1 MQFNRN
7 TISTARG
14 ALAAPRSKTA
24 IAATAAAYAFVLAS
38 FGASFNSLGPALL
51 LWRPSL
57 QRLEEFL
64 PAALAAGLGAMASA
78 PAAGWLALRRPA
90 DAHRALSAAALLN
103 AGCVAALGAIGHSP
117 APAAGVY
124 FGVGVGLGAATTL
137 LNTVATWLWL
147 ESGSAAAG
155 AAVGPAFGVGAA
167 LGALLLYAER
177 ALPDFTSGFA
187 LLACASVAAA
197 LPPLLLPPPR
207 PPSLVVAARSSSVCF
222 TNVTGHHT
230 AASSRAPTLP
240 VETAPGEASSLTE
253 VDDGDGSAGAAGGG
267 VPTVPYTGPA
277 GALLLPRRVP
287 RVAVGCVCAFV
298 GLSVGA
304 QAAVGLWL
312 PPFAKQAFLFLG
324 EGVPFALTAAYWA
337 SFAAGRLALAHAPLR
352 PASALLLLT
361 PLAVVGPTLLVCAG
375 PTTSPSF
382 FYLGP
387 WALWVGAAASGI
399 GLSASFSQALA
410 MMESRGGVSRRLN
423 ALLCVAAA
431 AGAAAVPPAA
441 GLASYLDGRLRLYAA
456 MLLIACATFAA
467 QIALVGALAAARRPR
482 RRDAARSTLF
492 SRFTFGSSP
501 ALSRGPSWW
510 RPAPA
515 RESAPLDYTRAT
527 ERPGQR
533 RGTM

>member
-222 TNVTGHHT
+222 TNVTGNHT
-230 AASSRAPTLP
+230 AVSSRAPTLP
-240 VETAPGEASSLTE
+240 VESAPGEASSLTE

-267 VPTVPYTGPA
+267 VPTVPYTGP
-277 GALLLPRRVP
+277 LLLPRRVP

-441 GLASYLDGRLRLYAA
+441 GLAAYLDGRLRLYAA

-482 RRDAARSTLF
+482 GRSARTTLF

-510 RPAPA
+510 RPAAPAAA

-527 ERPGQR
+527 DVGQR

>member
-1 MQFNRN
+1 M
-7 TISTARG
+7 
-14 ALAAPRSKTA
+14 
-24 IAATAAAYAFVLAS
+24 
-38 FGASFNSLGPALL
+38 
-51 LWRPSL
+51 
-57 QRLEEFL
+57 
-64 PAALAAGLGAMASA
+64 
-78 PAAGWLALRRPA
+78 
-90 DAHRALSAAALLN
+90 
-103 AGCVAALGAIGHSP
+103 AALGAIGHSP

-267 VPTVPYTGPA
+267 GVPTVPYTGPA

-324 EGVPFALTAAYWA
+324 EGMPFALTAAYWA

-423 ALLCVAAA
+423 ALLCVAAPWWFHTIAEWDATRIARLVLTA
-431 AGAAAVPPAA
+431 ACLGVI
-441 GLASYLDGRLRLYAA
+441 STERLRA
-456 MLLIACATFAA
+456 IR
-467 QIALVGALAAARRPR
+467 AR
-482 RRDAARSTLF
+482 AR
-492 SRFTFGSSP
+492 
-501 ALSRGPSWW
+501 A
-510 RPAPA
+510 
-515 RESAPLDYTRAT
+515 
-527 ERPGQR
+527 
-533 RGTM
+533 